1 MASSDDED
9 DIHVCGITGG
19 LIEHEGCEKEVCADD
34 TIMIGNTSFC
44 IECGE
49 KYIKQEQEEKEEKQ
63 VPTYKKCEEIQRKKR
78 KIEDKERED
87 DMKRVKQ
94 HYNNLSQKIKDN
106 CIKIMEEA
114 FQKQYEK
121 ELSDYSHI
129 ETQKPV
135 IDYLW
140 SIKAYKYKRIK
151 GSKRIQLIV

>member
-1 MASSDDED
+1 MSSSDDED
-9 DIHVCGITGG
+9 DIHVCGFTGG
-19 LIEHEGCEKEVCADD
+19 LIEYEGCEKEVCADD

-49 KYIKQEQEEKEEKQ
+49 KYIKQE
-63 VPTYKKCEEIQRKKR
+63 
-78 KIEDKERED
+78 KERED
-87 DMKRVKQ
+87 DRKRVKQ
-94 HYNNLSQKIKDN
+94 HYNNLSQEIKDN

-114 FQKQYEK
+114 FKK
-121 ELSDYSHI
+121 LGFDGDYSHI

-140 SIKAYKYKRIK
+140 SIKAYRYKRIK